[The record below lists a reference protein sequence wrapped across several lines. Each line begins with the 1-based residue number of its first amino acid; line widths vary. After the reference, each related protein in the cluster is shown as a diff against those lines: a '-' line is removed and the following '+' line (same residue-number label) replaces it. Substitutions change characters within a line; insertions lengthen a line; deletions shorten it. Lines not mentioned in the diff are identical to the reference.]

1 MSVSLRLMTSNED
14 LEVSRVGIV
23 VGLVDFDVDVYG
35 VDALVVVV
43 TFPHWTLT
51 IPPRAPTIMIII
63 WT

>member
-1 MSVSLRLMTSNED
+1 MSVSLLLMTSNED
-14 LEVSRVGIV
+14 LEDSRVDRV

-35 VDALVVVV
+35 VDALVVV

-51 IPPRAPTIMIII
+51 IPPWAPTIMIIL

>member
-1 MSVSLRLMTSNED
+1 MSVSLLLMTSNED
-14 LEVSRVGIV
+14 LEVSRVDNI
-23 VGLVDFDVDVYG
+23 VGLCDFDVDVYG

-51 IPPRAPTIMIII
+51 IPPWAPTIIK